1 MKFPTSISKWRVV
14 FSVALF
20 TCRATAVLA
29 AGLLETM
36 DQEVSA
42 IYEKSKDAIVKV
54 HTQRLLQIG
63 NFSMVP
69 SHRIGTGFFIDKDG
83 HLLTA
88 ATVVADAGS
97 CWIDWRG
104 RRMDARI
111 LGRDPQTNVALLK
124 IEPEDG
130 AVTPFLPQGNPDDLH
145 VGSMVIVI
153 GFPYDLSSAPVVG
166 CVGGLDIQRG
176 EGHVFPTSHIRAGCR
191 LSPGQGGGPLLNV
204 HGEVVGI
211 AVAAHM
217 DDQCYALPINAA
229 RKVYAD
235 ILEFGQPQ
243 HTWVG
248 LGITERR
255 QSNTESGA
263 YKPQVLVQ
271 QIYSNAPAA
280 SAGFREGDVLV
291 CIGTN
296 EVRHFADVLNIAFYQ
311 HAGDQIE
318 FTVVRDG
325 QEKKVSLAVAAQP
338 VDEPV
343 LIHSVPEFSPLK
355 LPGRPALVPA
365 SQEQ

>member
-1 MKFPTSISKWRVV
+1 
-14 FSVALF
+14 
-20 TCRATAVLA
+20 
-29 AGLLETM
+29 M
-36 DQEVSA
+36 DQEVSS

-54 HTQRLLQIG
+54 HTERLLQIG
-63 NFSMVP
+63 NFSLVP
-69 SHRIGTGFFIDKDG
+69 SHRIGTGFFIDKEG

-97 CWIDWRG
+97 CWIEWRG
-104 RRMDARI
+104 RRMEARI

-124 IEPEDG
+124 VKPADG
-130 AVTPFLPQGNPDDLH
+130 TATPFLPQGNPDDLQ

-166 CVGGLDIQRG
+166 CVGGMDIQRG
-176 EGHVFPTSHIRAGCR
+176 GGHVFPTSYIRAGCR

-229 RKVYAD
+229 HKVYSD
-235 ILEFGQPQ
+235 ILQFGQPQ

-255 QSNTESGA
+255 RSDTEESVS
-263 YKPQVLVQ
+263 KPQVFVQ

-291 CIGTN
+291 CVGTN
-296 EVRHFADVLNIAFYQ
+296 EVRHFADVLNIMFYQ
-311 HAGDQIE
+311 HAGDHME
-318 FTVVRDG
+318 FTVLRNG
-325 QEKKVSLAVAAQP
+325 QEKKVSLVVAAQP

-343 LIHSVPEFSPLK
+343 VVHSVPEFNPLK
-355 LPGRPALVPA
+355 LPGGPALVPA
-365 SQEQ
+365 SKEQ